1 MTMAGASRIAGARNL
16 MRAVILAAAA
26 MAMLAVMPD
35 RTEAQTTSLPEI
47 TVSPPPQPPKIN
59 DQLDHKD
66 GGDGKSGAGAKGDD
80 SHSFERLNQQLKRK
94 VDETNPVGNDP
105 PLDARS
111 PDTKTGVV
119 NIPGVQQQY
128 GKNFGNSVYPYR
140 PAAPVYTSPL
150 GPRR

>member
-1 MTMAGASRIAGARNL
+1 MAILVAIATL
-16 MRAVILAAAA
+16 MSVGMSAQANAQA
-26 MAMLAVMPD
+26 M
-35 RTEAQTTSLPEI
+35 LPEI
-47 TVSPPPQPPKIN
+47 SVQPPKPLSN
-59 DQLDHKD
+59 DHK
-66 GGDGKSGAGAKGDD
+66 GGGEGKGSPAAKGTTDR
-80 SHSFERLNQQLKRK
+80 SFQRLNEQLKRK

-128 GKNFGNSVYPYR
+128 GKNFGNSVVPYR

-150 GPRR
+150 RSGR

>member
-1 MTMAGASRIAGARNL
+1 
-16 MRAVILAAAA
+16 MRVVILAAAA
-26 MAMLAVMPD
+26 MAMLATMPD
-35 RTEAQTTSLPEI
+35 RTEAQTSLPEI

-66 GGDGKSGAGAKGDD
+66 GDGKSGAGVKGDD
-80 SHSFERLNQQLKRK
+80 NHSFERLNQQLKRK

-128 GKNFGNSVYPYR
+128 GKNFGNSVVPYR
-140 PAAPVYTSPL
+140 PGAPVYTSPL